1 MSKTARFLSVG
12 EAAEFLGVTP
22 ATLRNWDK
30 AGKLVPSR
38 DPSNG
43 YRRYMLK
50 NLVPHVA
57 EPQAS
62 YQSAEPAHAG
72 TKETLDER
80 AFRQLIR
87 QISAAYRDSEGGLLE
102 RFEEVTK
109 LLHAKL
115 FDETQSTQNVAYQ
128 PKFFSNGIEDAK
140 KTFARIQSLYKDSID
155 SSDPLFANG
164 RGTLRKNETAVCR
177 AVELLQTI
185 SLSSM
190 GSHTTGTAYEELIRN
205 TFEKNENQQFFTPRT
220 VVEFMISMLEI
231 GDGLTLCD
239 PACGSGG
246 FLSEALAKNGSCRLF
261 GLEIDKR
268 MAWVTK
274 MNLAIHGAEDA
285 TVALKQ
291 DGGSLGIPES
301 LTEFVPKGGF
311 DYIVTNPPFGSDF
324 QDKDALGRFELGR
337 GRNSRR
343 RGALFVERCIQWL
356 KRGNGRLAIVL
367 DDGILNGSSNED
379 ARALL
384 LRECHI
390 EAVISLPEVTFK
402 PYASVKT
409 SILLVRRRTKGDKSG
424 NSAVFMADVTQ
435 VGRKPNGD
443 QLVTR
448 APDGSPSVHN
458 ELVDVLELWHAFKRG
473 QAITDRVEPTTYV
486 CSADRF
492 SRALSVEN
500 RLDVLFHHPSR
511 ANSEDALKKSAY
523 PLRKLGELVDL
534 RNISAVPIISDPSEV
549 WRHIGLAQISA
560 RTGEYEVSES
570 AGDQLKSAVKK
581 IEPNDVVFSK
591 LRPELRKCF
600 VATLSEDD
608 TYVSAECFVF
618 SPRNGERDLFVEGNE
633 IDPHFLAVIL
643 RSDLIYGQL
652 VFQITGTG
660 RPRVG
665 LSALLNIRIP
675 LPPIETQREIVAA
688 HRLAEKQ
695 YLEHRRRSEEE
706 LRRGLEV
713 LKRIE
718 SYAEERLCMT

>member
-1 MSKTARFLSVG
+1 MTQTDRFLSVG
-12 EAAEFLGVTP
+12 EAAELLGVTP

-43 YRRYMLK
+43 YRRYPLK
-50 NLVPHVA
+50 SLMAFVA
-57 EPQAS
+57 EPQAA
-62 YQSAEPAHAG
+62 YQSPEMTAVCAKVA
-72 TKETLDER
+72 LDER
-80 AFRQLIR
+80 AFRHLIR

-115 FDETQSTQNVAYQ
+115 FDEVQTKLNAAYQ
-128 PKFFSNGIEDAK
+128 TKFFKGNDDPK
-140 KTFARIQSLYKDSID
+140 KTFARIQSLYKESID
-155 SSDPLFANG
+155 PLDPLFANG
-164 RGTLRKNETAVCR
+164 RGVLQTNEAAVCR

-220 VVEFMISMLEI
+220 VVQFMISMLEI
-231 GDGLTLCD
+231 RGGSTLCD

-246 FLSEALAKNGSCRLF
+246 FLSEALDQNGSCRLF

-274 MNLAIHGAEDA
+274 MNLALHGAEDS
-285 TVALKQ
+285 TIVLKQ
-291 DGGSLGIPES
+291 DGGSLGIPEG
-301 LTEFVPKGGF
+301 LMEFVPKDGF

-324 QDKDALGRFELGR
+324 QDKEALGQFELGK

-367 DDGILNGSSNED
+367 DDSILNGSSNQD
-379 ARALL
+379 VRALI
-384 LRECHI
+384 LRESHV
-390 EAVISLPEVTFK
+390 EAVISLPEVAFK

-409 SILLVRRRTKGDKSG
+409 SILVLRRRAKSDKSA
-424 NSAVFMADVTQ
+424 NSAVFMADVTH

-443 QLVTR
+443 PLVTR
-448 APDGSPSVHN
+448 ATDGSPQVHN
-458 ELVDVLELWHAFKRG
+458 ELIKVLALWHSFKQG
-473 QAITDRVEPTTYV
+473 QTSIESEEPNAYV
-486 CSADRF
+486 CSAERF

-511 ANSEDALKKSAY
+511 AASEEALKRSAY
-523 PLRKLGELVDL
+523 SLRKLGELVDL
-534 RNISAVPIISDPSEV
+534 RNVSAVPSLSDPSEV

-570 AGDQLKSAVKK
+570 VGDQLKSAVKK

-600 VATLSEDD
+600 VAAPEADD

-618 SPRNGERDLFVEGNE
+618 SPRNGECNLFEE
-633 IDPHFLAVIL
+633 RTAIDPHFLAVIL
-643 RSDLIYGQL
+643 RSDLVYGQL
-652 VFQITGTG
+652 VYQITGTG

-665 LSALLNIRIP
+665 LNALLNIRIP
-675 LPPIETQREIVAA
+675 VPPIETQREIVAA

-695 YLEHRRRSEEE
+695 YLEHRRRSEDE
-706 LRRGLEV
+706 LHRGMEV

-718 SYAEERLCMT
+718 SFAEERLCMT